1 MKGLLLKDFYVT
13 LKSCKMYLIIDAVFI
28 VMSFALNGIFNDSF
42 MFLMLPM
49 LMSGMLTISLLNYDE
64 RFKWIKYSGTL
75 PYSPAQIV
83 SAKYLFGLMFQ
94 VITTIAVFIA
104 LCLWVNFMNGTSF
117 PEAMISLIGMFVFS
131 LIIPSIS
138 MPLCYKFGTEKARII
153 FYVLLV
159 ATTMLLVKTA
169 DTFAHLINSDFF
181 FVILIAVVVGI
192 YALSWVI
199 SVGICKNREITG

>member
-1 MKGLLLKDFYVT
+1 
-13 LKSCKMYLIIDAVFI
+13 MYLIIDAVFI
-28 VMSFALNGIFNDSF
+28 VMSFALDGFFDDSF
-42 MFLMLPM
+42 MFMMLPV

-64 RFKWIKYSGTL
+64 RFKWTKYSGAL

-94 VITTIAVFIA
+94 VITTVIVFIA
-104 LCLWVNFMNGTSF
+104 SCVWVNFMDGMSF
-117 PEAMISLIGMFVFS
+117 PEAMITLFGMFVFS
-131 LIIPSIS
+131 LMIPSIS

-159 ATTMLLVKTA
+159 AITMLLVNTA
-169 DTFAHLINSDFF
+169 DRFAYLINDDIFF
-181 FVILIAVVVGI
+181 AILIAAVVGI

-199 SVGICKNREITG
+199 SIGIYREREITG